1 MDIAHGDAAQRLRIL
16 PTRLVNQVALV
27 ANRATERAMESTGS
41 RRHHYALLATLGE
54 FGPASQAELG
64 RRTRIDRSDVVAAV
78 NDLAARG
85 LVERSP
91 DPADRRRNIVTLTAA
106 GARHLERTGR
116 AAGAGP
122 GRIARRLLRGGPAHP
137 GRAADPHPRRP
148 PRLTRA
154 GDRARIRPGP
164 ALARHRVTTRLLS

>member
-1 MDIAHGDAAQRLRIL
+1 MDIAHEDAAGRLRVL

-27 ANRATERAMESTGS
+27 ANRATERALEPTGS

-85 LVERSP
+85 LVERNP
-91 DPADRRRNIVTLTAA
+91 DAADRRRNIVTLTAA
-106 GARHLERTGR
+106 GARHLDDLDERLKVAQDELLTGFSEHDR
-116 AAGAGP
+116 QTLVTLLTRILDAHAAG
-122 GRIARRLLRGGPAHP
+122 
-137 GRAADPHPRRP
+137 P
-148 PRLTRA
+148 PR
-154 GDRARIRPGP
+154 
-164 ALARHRVTTRLLS
+164 

>member
-1 MDIAHGDAAQRLRIL
+1 MHIAHEGAARRLRVL

-27 ANRATERAMESTGS
+27 ANRATERALEPTGS

-54 FGPASQAELG
+54 FGPDSQAELG

-85 LVERSP
+85 FVERSP

-106 GARHLERTGR
+106 GARHLEELHERLALAQDELLAGFTERDRRT
-116 AAGAGP
+116 
-122 GRIARRLLRGGPAHP
+122 LVTL
-137 GRAADPHPRRP
+137 
-148 PRLTRA
+148 LTRILDA
-154 GDRARIRPGP
+154 HSG
-164 ALARHRVTTRLLS
+164 